1 MYQVQLIDNEKIL
14 KGKDFLNYD
23 KAYSYSDGLI
33 VDLRKGYKVLLLEKK
48 EDGYKTIRSLALE

>member
-23 KAYSYSDGLI
+23 KAYSYGLI